1 MTKDEFL
8 NQTLDITDVESFLTQ
23 LGISTIERAKVIA
36 PAVSKARAILGNHKM
51 NTVDIAYLLC
61 KDFES
66 TDHLIQLQA
75 VWALANAIHTPIT
88 VIVVVQWTPDEMINL
103 TPDEVNLFESWQ
115 RPFLDEIEQ
124 LFNKQGSLSVDDILR
139 LSINRKERISIV
151 LPYLFYMVVE
161 SI

>member
-8 NQTLDITDVESFLTQ
+8 YQTLDIVDVESFLTQ
-23 LGISTIERAKVIA
+23 LEHATPENVKIIT
-36 PAVSKARAILGNHKM
+36 PAVSKARAVLGNHKM

-61 KDFES
+61 KDFEP
-66 TDHLIQLQA
+66 TNHVVQLQA
-75 VWALANAIHTPIT
+75 VWALAKALHHPTTTIM
-88 VIVVVQWTPDEMINL
+88 VVQWTPNEMINL
-103 TPDEVNLFESWQ
+103 TPDEVTLFESWQ

-124 LFNKQGSLSVDDILR
+124 LFNKQGNLSVDDILR